1 MKQICVRKAILI
13 GGILLLAGKASLSAQ
28 SLGEHPALRERT
40 VVMHIVSRIIE
51 QNSVIS
57 WDSENTHE
65 TISGRP
71 VGLKL
76 AGSNLVVAIQFT
88 PFLRSSGRHTLVAQC
103 QVWVNIPDEGISYYT
118 TMQTIPMEFDEQV
131 LFYPLGSMR
140 AENEPHI
147 EIQLVMEPYSNP

>member
-1 MKQICVRKAILI
+1 MKQICIRKAILL
-13 GGILLLAGKASLSAQ
+13 GGLLVLACKANLTAQ
-28 SLGEHPALRERT
+28 SLGELPGLRERT
-40 VVMHIVSRIIE
+40 VVMRIVSRIVE

-57 WDSENTHE
+57 WDSENTQE

-76 AGSNLVVAIQFT
+76 AGSNLVVAVQFT

-118 TMQTIPMEFDEQV
+118 TMQTIPMEFEEQV
-131 LFYPLGSMR
+131 LFFPLGSMR

-147 EIQLVMEPYSNP
+147 EIQLVLEPYSNP